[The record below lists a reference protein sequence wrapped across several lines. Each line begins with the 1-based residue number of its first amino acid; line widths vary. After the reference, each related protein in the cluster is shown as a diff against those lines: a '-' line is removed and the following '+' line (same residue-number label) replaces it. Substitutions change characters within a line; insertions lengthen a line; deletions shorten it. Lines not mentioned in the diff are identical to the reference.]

1 MREIKF
7 KGIDD
12 ANDEWIYGSLVKV
25 DEDYYILEDGEI
37 KAHSYNKVDENSVG
51 QYTGLKDKYNTEI
64 YEGDILELTYFDDSK
79 NVMYVS
85 YSDSAKFVLIEQV
98 KNISVNM
105 EFFDKENMEVIGN
118 IYEDKELLRK
128 E

>member
-7 KGIDD
+7 RGVDN

-25 DEDYYILEDGEI
+25 DDDYYILEDGETQ
-37 KAHSYNKVDENSVG
+37 AHSYNRVDKDSIG
-51 QYTGLKDKYNTEI
+51 QYTGLKDKYNNEI

-85 YSDSAKFVLIEQV
+85 YNDSAKFVLIEQV
-98 KNISVNM
+98 KNLSINM

-128 E
+128 

>member
-7 KGIDD
+7 KGIDN

-25 DEDYYILEDGEI
+25 DEDYYILEDGETQ
-37 KAHSYNKVDENSVG
+37 AHSYNKVDENSIG
-51 QYTGLKDKYNTEI
+51 QYTGLKDKYNNEI

-85 YSDSAKFVLIEQV
+85 YNDSAKFVLIEQV
-98 KNISVNM
+98 KNLSINM

-128 E
+128 